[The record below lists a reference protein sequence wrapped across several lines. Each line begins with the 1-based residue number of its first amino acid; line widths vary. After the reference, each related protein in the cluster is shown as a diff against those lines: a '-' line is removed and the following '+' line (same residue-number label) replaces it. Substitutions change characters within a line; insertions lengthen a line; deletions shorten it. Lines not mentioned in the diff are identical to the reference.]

1 MDILCRKWI
10 KLCTGNLHIKVE
22 WQKGEGKNMVYRET
36 FGPMNEQEIT
46 NIEIQF
52 NVQFPTDYRMYLKEI
67 GGGFAEWSESNGIYV
82 EDVKDKVFID
92 EMFGNIDIDS
102 ARIDFWTKKYQDEMF
117 EKSIIIGDSLE
128 HGFFVLVC
136 EGEDKGV
143 YYWDDTYH
151 FEISNDENNVYWLAD
166 SFTDFMNQIH

>member
-1 MDILCRKWI
+1 
-10 KLCTGNLHIKVE
+10 
-22 WQKGEGKNMVYRET
+22 MVYRET

-102 ARIDFWTKKYQDEMF
+102 EVEQEQTGKSPYEILIRSQGWTWM
-117 EKSIIIGDSLE
+117 SIRRQCSAKAVPVQVYDLSTVMTTGVRVLRLE
-128 HGFFVLVC
+128 
-136 EGEDKGV
+136 
-143 YYWDDTYH
+143 
-151 FEISNDENNVYWLAD
+151 IN
-166 SFTDFMNQIH
+166 

>member
-1 MDILCRKWI
+1 
-10 KLCTGNLHIKVE
+10 
-22 WQKGEGKNMVYRET
+22 MVYRET

-136 EGEDKGV
+136 EGETIFYKGIMPSEKV
-143 YYWDDTYH
+143 LDLPVDCNT
-151 FEISNDENNVYWLAD
+151 LAG
-166 SFTDFMNQIH
+166 SVNL

>member
-1 MDILCRKWI
+1 
-10 KLCTGNLHIKVE
+10 
-22 WQKGEGKNMVYRET
+22 MVYRET

-136 EGEDKGV
+136 EGEDKGM

>member
-1 MDILCRKWI
+1 
-10 KLCTGNLHIKVE
+10 
-22 WQKGEGKNMVYRET
+22 MVYRET
-36 FGPMNEQEIT
+36 FSPMNEQEIT

-136 EGEDKGV
+136 EGEDKRQTPCSS
-143 YYWDDTYH
+143 WKTTWPTSLPMRPRPTTTH
-151 FEISNDENNVYWLAD
+151 SSAFPAIISPK
-166 SFTDFMNQIH
+166 

>member
-1 MDILCRKWI
+1 M
-10 KLCTGNLHIKVE
+10 
-22 WQKGEGKNMVYRET
+22 
-36 FGPMNEQEIT
+36 
-46 NIEIQF
+46 
-52 NVQFPTDYRMYLKEI
+52 KEI

-117 EKSIIIGDSLE
+117 EKSIIIGVSLE

>member
-1 MDILCRKWI
+1 
-10 KLCTGNLHIKVE
+10 
-22 WQKGEGKNMVYRET
+22 MVYRET
-36 FGPMNEQEIT
+36 FSPMNEQEIT

-136 EGEDKGV
+136 EGETIFYKGIMPSEKV
-143 YYWDDTYH
+143 
-151 FEISNDENNVYWLAD
+151 L
-166 SFTDFMNQIH
+166 DFPVDCNTLTGSVNL

>member
-1 MDILCRKWI
+1 
-10 KLCTGNLHIKVE
+10 
-22 WQKGEGKNMVYRET
+22 MVYRET

-92 EMFGNIDIDS
+92 EMFGNIDVK
-102 ARIDFWTKKYQDEMF
+102 THKE
-117 EKSIIIGDSLE
+117 
-128 HGFFVLVC
+128 
-136 EGEDKGV
+136 
-143 YYWDDTYH
+143 
-151 FEISNDENNVYWLAD
+151 
-166 SFTDFMNQIH
+166 